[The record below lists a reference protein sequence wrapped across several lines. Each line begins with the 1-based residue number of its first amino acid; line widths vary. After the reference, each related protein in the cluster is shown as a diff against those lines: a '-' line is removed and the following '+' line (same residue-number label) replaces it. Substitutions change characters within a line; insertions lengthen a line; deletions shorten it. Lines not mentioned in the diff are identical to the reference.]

1 MPLTRDQILTADDA
15 GLLEVHVPEWN
26 GSVFIRVM
34 SVGER
39 DSFENDWT
47 INKHRGLENFR
58 AKLLQRVLCDERG
71 ELLFTV
77 DDMPKL
83 ASKSARVMSRLF
95 NKAIQHNAVTD
106 ADVEELAKN

>member
-26 GSVFIRVM
+26 GNVFIRVM

-39 DSFENDWT
+39 DSFENEYSL
-47 INKHRGLENFR
+47 NKHRGLENFR
-58 AKLLQRVLCDERG
+58 TKLLQRVLCDERG

-77 DDMPKL
+77 DEIPKL
-83 ASKSARVMSRLF
+83 AKKSARVMSLLF
-95 NKAIQHNAVTD
+95 NKATKHNGMTA